1 MGITRYGLIVTIG
14 CVAVLTI
21 TALIVIP
28 VLTESP
34 IEGMSTSCDVGE
46 PERLVVA
53 RVGNEVLFEEEMR
66 LAGLDYSHAEAWVED
81 ELLAQLAV
89 EWGLENPRL
98 SRYVERRARQV
109 YLRDLMIQQLCSMV
123 RIPSADDVFEF
134 MRSDSLLYMV
144 ERHYYHIVL
153 ADSAMADSIHQRLAR
168 GETFQT
174 TAQRI
179 SIGQKAGLG
188 GDLGFLVGG
197 ELTER
202 GLPESAGLLDGLSPV
217 YGSTLGWHIFLVT
230 ETRALTD
237 THRVIESLTDVLY
250 DKNIQSE
257 IDSALASGRA
267 RIPCEID
274 ASWRY

>member
-1 MGITRYGLIVTIG
+1 MEITRYGLIVAVG
-14 CVAVLTI
+14 CIVVLTV

-28 VLTESP
+28 VLGGSP
-34 IEGMSTSCDVGE
+34 IVGMSTSCEVGE
-46 PERLVVA
+46 PDRLVVA
-53 RVGNEVLFEEEMR
+53 RVGDEVLFDEEMR
-66 LAGLDYSHAEAWVED
+66 LTGMDYSHAEAWVED
-81 ELLAQLAV
+81 ELLAQLAM

-98 SRYVERRARQV
+98 SRYVERRARQI
-109 YLRDLMIQQLCSMV
+109 YLRDLMMDQVFAMV
-123 RIPSADDVFEF
+123 RFPSADDVFDF

-144 ERHYYHIVL
+144 ERHYYHIL
-153 ADSAMADSIHQRLAR
+153 MADSAMADSIYQKLER

-174 TAQRI
+174 TAERI

-202 GLPESAGLLDGLSPV
+202 GLPESAGMLDGLSSI
-217 YGSTLGWHIFLVT
+217 YSSSLGWHIFLVT

-237 THRVIESLTDVLY
+237 THRVVESLTEVLY
-250 DKNIQSE
+250 NQMIQSE
-257 IDSALASGRA
+257 LDSVLASIRT

-274 ASWRY
+274 ESWRF

>member
-1 MGITRYGLIVTIG
+1 MEITRYGLIVTVG
-14 CVAVLTI
+14 CVAVLI
-21 TALIVIP
+21 VTALIVIP
-28 VLTESP
+28 VLIESP
-34 IEGMSTSCDVGE
+34 IEGISTSCDVGE

-66 LAGLDYSHAEAWVED
+66 LAGMDYSHAEAWVED
-81 ELLAQLAV
+81 ELLAQLAM

-98 SRYVERRARQV
+98 SRYVERRARQI

-144 ERHYYHIVL
+144 ERHFYHIVL

-202 GLPESAGLLDGLSPV
+202 GLPESAGLLDGLSPI
-217 YGSTLGWHIFLVT
+217 YSSTLGWHIFLVT

-250 DKNIQSE
+250 DQNIQSE